1 MKVKMKVQESLI
13 RLFLT
18 LASTVIFGTG
28 VTQAAPANLNLIVS
42 ASPGTGLDILARTL
56 SQQFSIKGNYTTVV

>member
-1 MKVKMKVQESLI
+1 MKIKMMIQESLI
-13 RLFLT
+13 RLFLS

-28 VTQAAPANLNLIVS
+28 VIQAAPASLSLIVS

-56 SQQFSIKGNYTTVV
+56 SQQFSIKGN